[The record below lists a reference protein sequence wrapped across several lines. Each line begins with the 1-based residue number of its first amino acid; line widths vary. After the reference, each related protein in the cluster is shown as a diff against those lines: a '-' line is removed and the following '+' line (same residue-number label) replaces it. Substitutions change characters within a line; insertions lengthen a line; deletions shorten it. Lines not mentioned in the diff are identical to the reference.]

1 MNTLFET
8 ALQQNWTIGEF
19 KKRIQEQSSLK
30 VTTLDRQLRG
40 DESAGL
46 LNIPNK
52 HNGLYQFAIID
63 ADSLDLNK
71 LIREV
76 NTND

>member
-8 ALQQNWTIGEF
+8 ALEQNWTIGEF
-19 KKRIQEQSSLK
+19 KKRIAEQSLLNNGEF
-30 VTTLDRQLRG
+30 LDRQLPRG

-71 LIREV
+71 FVELC
-76 NTND
+76 